1 MKTEKLPI
9 TLTEEGVFYKEIIG
23 TEDYNKTTKCTY
35 FLMVLFSEGSGTHF
49 IDAAEYPI
57 KGNQLHFLFPGQHHH
72 WITGAETR
80 AQKIVVG
87 KKVFET
93 FSSLS
98 EIYFIRHNLHPVFK
112 LSTSLFEVIFN
123 EMKNIQ
129 RDLLAQESDGQ
140 WSEIVRLRI
149 DILVSLIKKEAG
161 DYLKE
166 NLLGNS
172 NVIIDSFWD
181 LVNINFAAQK
191 HVSWYAERLHVTSN
205 YLNILCRK
213 HLHITAS
220 SVIQQRTIQ
229 EAKQLLK
236 FSDKSIKEIAFY
248 LGFESLSAFSTF
260 FKNISGYSPSGYKG
274 HSS

>member
-1 MKTEKLPI
+1 MKTEHLPI
-9 TLTEEGVFYKEIIG
+9 TLTEEGVFYKEISG

-35 FLMVLFSEGSGTHF
+35 FLMVLFSEGSGTHY
-49 IDAAEYPI
+49 IDTAEYPI
-57 KGNQLHFLFPGQHHH
+57 RGRQLHFLFPGQHHH
-72 WITGAETR
+72 WTTGPETS

-123 EMKNIQ
+123 EMKSIQ
-129 RDLLAQESDGQ
+129 RDLLALESDGK
-140 WSEIVRLRI
+140 WNEIVRLRI

-181 LVNINFAAQK
+181 LVNVNFLTQK
-191 HVSWYAERLHVTSN
+191 KVSWYAKRLHVTGN
-205 YLNILCRK
+205 YLNILCRRY
-213 HLHITAS
+213 LHMTAS
-220 SVIQQRTIQ
+220 SGVQLRITQ

-236 FSDKSIKEIAFY
+236 FSGKRIKEIAFY

-260 FKNISGYSPSGYKG
+260 FKNNSGYSPSVYKG
-274 HSS
+274 QSS